1 MKKVT
6 TIFLLFVFLIANSGV
21 AVSAHWCGGKL
32 ASIEIFAD
40 GEHKCKCGKKA
51 MKPNCCKDKTVQ
63 LKAND
68 ELAKTSH
75 FAFKIATP
83 KFLFAFP
90 TLIEIVPAAQNQYF
104 VSDFYHPP
112 QFKPKASIYLLDRVF
127 LI

>member
-1 MKKVT
+1 MKKAT
-6 TIFLLFVFLIANSGV
+6 AIFLLLLFLIANSGV
-21 AVSAHWCGGKL
+21 AVSVHWCGGKL
-32 ASIEIFAD
+32 ASIDFFAD
-40 GEHKCKCGKKA
+40 GEHNCKCGKKP

-75 FAFKIATP
+75 FAFKIASP

-90 TLIEIVPAAQNQYF
+90 TLIETVPAAQHQYL

-112 QFKPKASIYLLDRVF
+112 QFKPKTPIYLLDRVF